1 MTNTGKVPSQQT
13 TKTTTRRNVEGQP
26 STTTQKTSFISST
39 IPTQS
44 RQQRKEFKRTINDQ
58 KKPIETQEAAKK
70 TTTTVI
76 KTTPVGTSKYTAPKA
91 QTFTAKKA
99 TPTTTTNRTQ
109 SPGKSE
115 INFKYKDNKVPI
127 SFTPDEKMKTL
138 IERFCIKK
146 NVNKNNLTFRLNN
159 DVIDEDSSVE
169 KLLFND
175 KNLSIIVSQND
186 INNHLDEIRIR
197 YKKKMLM
204 INI

>member
-1 MTNTGKVPSQQT
+1 
-13 TKTTTRRNVEGQP
+13 
-26 STTTQKTSFISST
+26 
-39 IPTQS
+39 
-44 RQQRKEFKRTINDQ
+44 
-58 KKPIETQEAAKK
+58 
-70 TTTTVI
+70 
-76 KTTPVGTSKYTAPKA
+76 
-91 QTFTAKKA
+91 
-99 TPTTTTNRTQ
+99 
-109 SPGKSE
+109 
-115 INFKYKDNKVPI
+115 
-127 SFTPDEKMKTL
+127 MKTL